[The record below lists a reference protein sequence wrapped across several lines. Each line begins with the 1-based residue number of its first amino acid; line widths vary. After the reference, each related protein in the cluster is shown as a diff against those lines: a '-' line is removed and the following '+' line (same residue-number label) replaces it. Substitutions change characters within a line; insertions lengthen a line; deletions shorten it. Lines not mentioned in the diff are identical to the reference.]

1 MSMHLAAWC
10 THHHPL
16 HLAPSIHPQTPPPA
30 TNSTPHPRPPPPPH
44 LLLRAAIPPLLLEP
58 LHPRRLLRRLLL
70 VVLPQRLCLQ
80 PLLLF
85 LQLPLALHHRR
96 EGGKE
101 RGNGSW
107 RAGNK
112 CMRTPACTHVCWGTK
127 GGVCMRQA
135 ERARRTCAAS
145 SCCRCAYRRFSASTC
160 SFSACLTCC
169 CNRAAMR

>member
-101 RGNGSW
+101 RRNGSW
-107 RAGNK
+107 RATSA
-112 CMRTPACTHVCWGTK
+112 CARLPARMCAGALKEVFACGKRSGLGAPVPLAAAVAAHT
-127 GGVCMRQA
+127 
-135 ERARRTCAAS
+135 AAS
-145 SCCRCAYRRFSASTC
+145 RPPPAPSLPA
-160 SFSACLTCC
+160 
-169 CNRAAMR
+169 